1 MQLLRKEVRVLR
13 GEIERVTMGKKEMAL
28 RLESLNKDT
37 SRSRTE
43 NEQLSVLTDELDAV
57 TGELMHARSLSLSL
71 SLLPPFPRAL
81 HMVLTW
87 FLKAVI

>member
-13 GEIERVTMGKKEMAL
+13 GEIERVTMGKKEMAV

-37 SRSRTE
+37 SRARTE

-57 TGELMHARSLSLSL
+57 TRELMHARSP
-71 SLLPPFPRAL
+71 SLLFPM
-81 HMVLTW
+81 HCIW
-87 FLKAVI
+87 C

>member
-13 GEIERVTMGKKEMAL
+13 GEIERVTMGKKEMVL

-37 SRSRTE
+37 SRARTE

-71 SLLPPFPRAL
+71 LPPFPHAL

-87 FLKAVI
+87 FLLAVI